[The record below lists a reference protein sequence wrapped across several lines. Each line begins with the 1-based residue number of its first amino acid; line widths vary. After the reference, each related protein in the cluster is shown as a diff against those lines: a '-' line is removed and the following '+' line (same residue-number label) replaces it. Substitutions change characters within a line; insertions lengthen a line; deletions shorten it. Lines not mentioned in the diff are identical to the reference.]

1 MFHFIVPVPFMDRPL
16 LIPFRTVE
24 EEGASDKIILTVAD
38 GATGSGVDADGA
50 IVRKFHET

>member
-1 MFHFIVPVPFMDRPL
+1 MDRPL